1 MATSSI
7 TANFRIDD
15 PKAVRF
21 LVRELCSNK
30 PWRMPSVRVTSRHVS
45 KAELERG
52 IRATEA
58 QLSEAMTDPEFRRE
72 CAEMDARYAAMEL
85 VESLL
90 RSKSGIRKMNAYHD
104 NYHRDFDIMV
114 SLGENDEDSISRS
127 SRDLVFA

>member
-1 MATSSI
+1 MI
-7 TANFRIDD
+7 
-15 PKAVRF
+15 
-21 LVRELCSNK
+21 
-30 PWRMPSVRVTSRHVS
+30 S

-104 NYHRDFDIMV
+104 NYHRDVDIMV